1 MLEINDVT
9 EMKNIINGLIS
20 RLYTDEN
27 IISELDNTA
36 IETLITEQ
44 QKETEAEKNARI
56 SKDCFAFKCVTRTGG
71 IPGGEEREKEQMIY
85 LK

>member
-1 MLEINDVT
+1 MIYMLRALADKVVRMQEWMDSVSREMEKLRKSKQMLGINDVT

-36 IETLITEQ
+36 IETLITE
-44 QKETEAEKNARI
+44 
-56 SKDCFAFKCVTRTGG
+56 
-71 IPGGEEREKEQMIY
+71 
-85 LK
+85 

>member
-1 MLEINDVT
+1 MVNMLRALADKVVRMQEWMDSVSREMEKLRKSKQMLEINDVT

-36 IETLITEQ
+36 IETLITE
-44 QKETEAEKNARI
+44 
-56 SKDCFAFKCVTRTGG
+56 
-71 IPGGEEREKEQMIY
+71 
-85 LK
+85 

>member
-36 IETLITEQ
+36 IETLITE
-44 QKETEAEKNARI
+44 
-56 SKDCFAFKCVTRTGG
+56 
-71 IPGGEEREKEQMIY
+71 
-85 LK
+85 

>member
-1 MLEINDVT
+1 MLRALADKVVRMQEWMDSVSREMEKLRKSKQMLEINDVT

-36 IETLITEQ
+36 IETLITE
-44 QKETEAEKNARI
+44 
-56 SKDCFAFKCVTRTGG
+56 
-71 IPGGEEREKEQMIY
+71 
-85 LK
+85 